1 VKRLALTIALFLV
14 TVTAASAQYANTLN
28 GSLGVG
34 YVSNPCVSTTK
45 LANVAINIST
55 AATTQLVALSAGQK
69 IYVCKVLVI
78 EAGTTNVTLETGTGA
93 SCGTNTTALTGPMPL
108 SWYEPSGTTP
118 NYVSSTG
125 YALCLVNSAAV
136 QVSGSILYV
145 IQP

>member
-1 VKRLALTIALFLV
+1 MKRLVCAVAFLLA
-14 TVTAASAQYANTLN
+14 TTTAASAQYANTLN
-28 GSLGVG
+28 GALSVG
-34 YVSNPCVSTTK
+34 FVSNPCVSTTR
-45 LANVAINIST
+45 LSNVPINVST
-55 AATTQLVALSAGQK
+55 ATTTQLIGASTGAR

-118 NYVSSTG
+118 DYVSATG
-125 YALCLVNSAAV
+125 YALCLVNSAAI

-145 IQP
+145 IQQ